1 MKVTINTPTKKYDII
16 IGKLPEIT
24 INNKVGIITN
34 PKVSGLHINY
44 LTNKLKAK
52 ELHIITL
59 PDGEEYKTMETV
71 IWAMDRLFDAKF
83 DRNSTLI
90 AFGGGVI
97 GDMTGFMASIFL
109 RGIKFIQIPTTLLSM
124 VDSSVGGKT
133 GVNNKYGKNLIGSF
147 YQPEA
152 VYIDT
157 HFLSTLDKREFN
169 AGMAEIIKMAV
180 MFDKKFFE
188 DIKNNRLTLEE
199 MIKRAVEL
207 KAMVVNEDEKE
218 KGIRSVLNYGHTFG
232 HVIENLTNYKTY
244 LHGEAVAIGM
254 VMANELSKELGY
266 LSEKEAEEIKKL
278 LRKYDLPTTYKIKDS
293 EEFYNHFFLDKKT
306 IDNNIKFIIP
316 EKIGKYKIV
325 KNVDKEKVINIL
337 RKFEWDYYFYFLS
350 SFLEATKI

>member
-1 MKVTINTPTKKYDII
+1 MKVNIKTPTKTYDII
-16 IGKLPEIT
+16 IDKLPEIEIPT
-24 INNKVGIITN
+24 KTAIITN

-44 LTNKLKAK
+44 LTSRLKTK

-59 PDGEEYKTMETV
+59 PDGEEYKNFDSVNYALE
-71 IWAMDRLFDAKF
+71 RLFDAKF

-97 GDMTGFMASIFL
+97 GDMTGFIASIFL
-109 RGIKFIQIPTTLLSM
+109 RGIKFIQIPTTLLAM

-133 GVNNKYGKNLIGSF
+133 GINNKYGKNLIGTF

-157 HFLSTLDKREFN
+157 HFLSTLEKREFS

-180 MFDKKFFE
+180 MFDKEFF
-188 DIKNNRLTLEE
+188 DKIKKGELSLEE
-199 MIKRAVEL
+199 MIKRSVEL
-207 KAMVVNEDEKE
+207 KAEVVNQDEKE

-254 VMANELSKELGY
+254 VMANELSRELGL
-266 LSEKEAEEIKKL
+266 LSENEAIEIKKVL
-278 LRKYDLPTTYKIKDS
+278 KKHDLPVEFKIKDK

-306 IDNNIKFIIP
+306 TDNKIKFIIP
-316 EKIGKYKIV
+316 EKIGQYKIV
-325 KNVDKEKVINIL
+325 ENIDKEKIL
-337 RKFEWDYYFYFLS
+337 KVLEKFE
-350 SFLEATKI
+350 

>member
-1 MKVTINTPTKKYDII
+1 MKVNIKTPTKTYDII
-16 IGKLPEIT
+16 IDKLPEIEIPT
-24 INNKVGIITN
+24 KTAIITN

-44 LTNKLKAK
+44 LTSRLKTK

-59 PDGEEYKTMETV
+59 PDGEEYKNFESV
-71 IWAMDRLFDAKF
+71 NYALDRLFDAKF

-97 GDMTGFMASIFL
+97 GDMTGFIASIFL
-109 RGIKFIQIPTTLLSM
+109 RGIKFIQIPTTLLAM

-133 GVNNKYGKNLIGSF
+133 GINNKYGKNLIGTF

-157 HFLSTLDKREFN
+157 HFLSTLEKREFS

-180 MFDKKFFE
+180 MFDKEFF
-188 DIKNNRLTLEE
+188 DKIKKGELSLEE
-199 MIKRAVEL
+199 MIKRSVEL
-207 KAMVVNEDEKE
+207 KAEVVNQDEKE

-254 VMANELSKELGY
+254 VMANELSRELGL
-266 LSEKEAEEIKKL
+266 LSENEAKEIKEVLK
-278 LRKYDLPTTYKIKDS
+278 KHDLPVEFKIKDK

-306 IDNNIKFIIP
+306 TDNKIKFIVP

-325 KNVDKEKVINIL
+325 ENIDKDKVL
-337 RKFEWDYYFYFLS
+337 KVLEKFE
-350 SFLEATKI
+350 

>member
-1 MKVTINTPTKKYDII
+1 MKVNITTPTKSYDIH
-16 IGKLPEIT
+16 IGKLPEIKLDT
-24 INNKVGIITN
+24 KTAIITN

-44 LTNKLKAK
+44 LTNHLNTK

-59 PDGEEYKTMETV
+59 PDGEEYKNFDS
-71 IWAMDRLFDAKF
+71 INYALDRLFDAKF

-97 GDMTGFMASIFL
+97 GDMTGFIASIFL
-109 RGIKFIQIPTTLLSM
+109 RGVKFIQIPTTLLSM

-133 GVNNKYGKNLIGSF
+133 GINNKYGKNLIGTF

-157 HFLSTLDKREFN
+157 YFLKTLEKREFA

-207 KAMVVNEDEKE
+207 KAEVVNQDEKE

-254 VMANELSKELGY
+254 VMANELSKKLGY
-266 LSEKEAEEIKKL
+266 LSEEESKEIKKL
-278 LRKYDLPTTYKIKDS
+278 LEKYNLPTTFKIKDID
-293 EEFYNHFFLDKKT
+293 EFYNHFFLDKKT
-306 IDNNIKFIIP
+306 MNNKIKFIIP

-325 KNVDKEKVINIL
+325 KNIDEKIIKNVLKEFK
-337 RKFEWDYYFYFLS
+337 
-350 SFLEATKI
+350 

>member
-1 MKVTINTPTKKYDII
+1 MMKVKISTPNKNYDII
-16 IGKLPEIT
+16 IDKLPEIK
-24 INNKVGIITN
+24 IDSKVAVITN
-34 PKVSGLHINY
+34 PKVAGLHINY
-44 LTNKLKAK
+44 LTNKLKTK

-59 PDGEEYKTMETV
+59 PDGEEYKNFDSV
-71 IWAMDRLFDAKF
+71 NYALDRLFDAKF

-97 GDMTGFMASIFL
+97 GDMTGFIASIFL
-109 RGIKFIQIPTTLLSM
+109 RGVKFIQIPTTLLAM

-133 GVNNKYGKNLIGSF
+133 GINNKYGKNLIGSF

-157 HFLSTLDKREFN
+157 YFLNTLDKREFN

-180 MFDKKFFE
+180 MFDKEFFE
-188 DIKNNRLTLEE
+188 NIKNNRLSLEE

-207 KAMVVNEDEKE
+207 KAEVVNQDEKE

-254 VMANELSKELGY
+254 VMANRLSNKLGY
-266 LSEKEAEEIKKL
+266 LSKEEEKEIKEVLEKNN
-278 LRKYDLPTTYKIKDS
+278 LPTSFKVKDID
-293 EEFYNHFFLDKKT
+293 EFYNHFFLDKKT
-306 IDNNIKFIIP
+306 TNNEIKFIIP

-325 KNVDKEKVINIL
+325 KNIEEKIIKEVLKEF
-337 RKFEWDYYFYFLS
+337 K
-350 SFLEATKI
+350 

>member
-1 MKVTINTPTKKYDII
+1 MKIKINTPNKTYDILI
-16 IGKLPEIT
+16 NSLQEIE
-24 INNKVGIITN
+24 INSKVAIITN
-34 PKVSGLHINY
+34 PKIAGLHINY
-44 LTNKLKAK
+44 LTNKLKTK

-59 PDGEEYKTMETV
+59 PDGEEYKNFDSV
-71 IWAMDRLFDAKF
+71 NYALNRLFDAKF

-97 GDMTGFMASIFL
+97 GDMTGFIASIFL
-109 RGIKFIQIPTTLLSM
+109 RGIKFIQIPTTLLAM

-133 GVNNKYGKNLIGSF
+133 GINNKYGKNLIGSF

-157 HFLSTLDKREFN
+157 YFLNTLEKREFN
-169 AGMAEIIKMAV
+169 AGMAEIIKMAI
-180 MFDKKFFE
+180 MFDKEFFE
-188 DIKNNRLTLEE
+188 NIKNNKLSLEE

-207 KAMVVNEDEKE
+207 KAEVVNQDEKE

-254 VMANELSKELGY
+254 VMANRLSNKLGY
-266 LSEKEAEEIKKL
+266 LSKEEENEIKEVLEKNN
-278 LRKYDLPTTYKIKDS
+278 LPTSFKIKDID
-293 EEFYNHFFLDKKT
+293 EFYNHFFLDKKT
-306 IDNNIKFIIP
+306 LNKKIKFIIP

-325 KNVDKEKVINIL
+325 ANIDEKTIKEVLKE
-337 RKFEWDYYFYFLS
+337 FE
-350 SFLEATKI
+350 

>member
-1 MKVTINTPTKKYDII
+1 MKVKVTTPNKTYDILI
-16 IGKLPEIT
+16 QKLPEIELDS
-24 INNKVGIITN
+24 KVAIITN

-52 ELHIITL
+52 ELIIITL
-59 PDGEEYKTMETV
+59 PDGEEYKNWQSVEY
-71 IWAMDRLFDAKF
+71 ALDRLFDAKY

-97 GDMTGFMASIFL
+97 GDMTGFIASIFL
-109 RGIKFIQIPTTLLSM
+109 RGVKFIQIPTTLLSM

-133 GVNNKYGKNLIGSF
+133 GINNKYGKNLIGTF

-157 HFLSTLDKREFN
+157 YFLKTLEKREFA

-180 MFDKKFFE
+180 MFDKDFFE
-188 DIKNNRLTLEE
+188 KIKNEQISLEE

-207 KAMVVNEDEKE
+207 KAMVVSEDEKE

-232 HVIENLTNYKTY
+232 HVIENLTNYKKY
-244 LHGEAVAIGM
+244 LHGEAVSIGM
-254 VMANELSKELGY
+254 VMANELSRELGY
-266 LSEKEAEEIKKL
+266 LDEKEAK
-278 LRKYDLPTTYKIKDS
+278 KIKEVLKKYSLPVDFNINNLD
-293 EEFYNHFFLDKKT
+293 EFYNHFFLDKKT
-306 IDNNIKFIIP
+306 SNNEIKFIIP

-325 KNVDKEKVINIL
+325 KNIDKEKVMKVL
-337 RKFEWDYYFYFLS
+337 KKFER
-350 SFLEATKI
+350 

>member
-1 MKVTINTPTKKYDII
+1 MKMKVAIKTPNKTYDILI
-16 IGKLPEIT
+16 EKLPEIE
-24 INNKVGIITN
+24 INKKVAIITN

-52 ELHIITL
+52 ELIIITL
-59 PDGEEYKTMETV
+59 PDGEEYKKWQSIEYV
-71 IWAMDRLFDAKF
+71 LDRLFDAKF
-83 DRNSTLI
+83 DRNSVLI

-97 GDMTGFMASIFL
+97 GDMTGFAASIFL
-109 RGIKFIQIPTTLLSM
+109 RGVEFIQIPTTLLAM

-133 GVNNKYGKNLIGSF
+133 GINNKYGKNLIGSF

-157 HFLSTLDKREFN
+157 HFLSTLEKREFS

-180 MFDKKFFE
+180 MFDKEFFE
-188 DIKNNRLTLEE
+188 NIKNDKLTLEE

-207 KAMVVNEDEKE
+207 KAEVVNQDEKE
-218 KGIRSVLNYGHTFG
+218 KGVRSVLNYGHTFG

-254 VMANELSKELGY
+254 VMANELSKELGF

-278 LRKYDLPTTYKIKDS
+278 LKRYNLPTDFNINDP
-293 EEFYNHFFLDKKT
+293 EEFYAHFFLDKKT
-306 IDNNIKFIIP
+306 TDNKIKFIIP
-316 EKIGKYKIV
+316 QNLGQYKIV
-325 KNVDKEKVINIL
+325 KDIPKEKVIKIL
-337 RKFEWDYYFYFLS
+337 KKFS
-350 SFLEATKI
+350 Q

>member
-1 MKVTINTPTKKYDII
+1 MKVNITTLNKKYDILI
-16 IGKLPEIT
+16 DKKLPQIEIPT
-24 INNKVGIITN
+24 KTAIITN
-34 PKVSGLHINY
+34 PKVAGLHINY
-44 LTNKLKAK
+44 LTNHLKAK

-59 PDGEEYKTMETV
+59 PDGEEYKNMQSVEY
-71 IWAMDRLFDAKF
+71 ALDRLFDAKF

-97 GDMTGFMASIFL
+97 GDMTGFIASIFL

-133 GVNNKYGKNLIGSF
+133 GINNKYGKNLIGAF

-152 VYIDT
+152 VYINT
-157 HFLSTLDKREFN
+157 SFLETLDKREFS

-180 MFDKKFFE
+180 MFDKEFFE
-188 DIKNNRLTLEE
+188 NIKNNNLALEE

-207 KAMVVNEDEKE
+207 KAEVVNQDEKE

-244 LHGEAVAIGM
+244 LHGEAVAIGT
-254 VMANELSKELGY
+254 VMANELSKKLGY
-266 LSEKEAEEIKKL
+266 LSKKEANEIKTL
-278 LRKYDLPTTYKIKDS
+278 LEKYNLPTSFKIKDID
-293 EEFYNHFFLDKKT
+293 EFYNHFFLDKKT
-306 IDNNIKFIIP
+306 LNNKIKFIIP

-325 KNVDKEKVINIL
+325 KNIDEKIIKDVLKEFK
-337 RKFEWDYYFYFLS
+337 
-350 SFLEATKI
+350 

>member
-1 MKVTINTPTKKYDII
+1 MKVTVNTPNKTYDILI
-16 IGKLPEIT
+16 DKLPQIK
-24 INNKVGIITN
+24 IDSKVAIITN

-44 LTNKLKAK
+44 LTNKINAK
-52 ELHIITL
+52 EVHIITL
-59 PDGEEYKTMETV
+59 PDGEEYKNMDTIM
-71 IWAMDRLFDAKF
+71 WAMDRLFDAKF

-90 AFGGGVI
+90 AFGGGVV
-97 GDMTGFMASIFL
+97 GDMTGFIASIFL
-109 RGIKFIQIPTTLLSM
+109 RGIKFIQIPTTLLAI

-157 HFLSTLDKREFN
+157 HFLTTLEKREFA

-180 MFDKKFFE
+180 MFDKEFF
-188 DIKNNRLTLEE
+188 DNIKNGKLSLEE
-199 MIKRAVEL
+199 MIKRSVEL
-207 KAMVVNEDEKE
+207 KAEVVNLDEKE

-232 HVIENLTNYKTY
+232 HVIENLTSYKTY

-266 LSEKEAEEIKKL
+266 LSEKEADEIKDVLK
-278 LRKYDLPTTYKIKDS
+278 KYNLPTNYKIKDI

-306 IDNNIKFIIP
+306 LDNNIKFIIP

-325 KNVDKEKVINIL
+325 KNIDKEKVLNVL
-337 RKFEWDYYFYFLS
+337 RKFE
-350 SFLEATKI
+350 